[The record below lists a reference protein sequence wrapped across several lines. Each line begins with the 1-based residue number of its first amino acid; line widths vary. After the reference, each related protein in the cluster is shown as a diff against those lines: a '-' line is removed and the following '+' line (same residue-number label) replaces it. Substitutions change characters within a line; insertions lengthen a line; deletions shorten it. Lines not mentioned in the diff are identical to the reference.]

1 MTKEEKLQALIFVLD
16 FANAYQSSGK
26 KDFEVAFKN
35 NVRTLTLIES
45 NSSNFTKY
53 TIDVDSDNIEWIEK
67 SNQFIK
73 SQRIKLLN
81 SLTEYQ
87 RYLLNLTITE
97 VSK

>member
-26 KDFEVAFKN
+26 KDFEVSFKN